1 MLSYLTKGGV
11 TYGDSENMS
20 PYERE
25 IALSTIQ
32 EVLEKQ
38 HKAQQEQ
45 LEAAKSKKNQDP
57 KSGLTSGV
65 KH

>member
-1 MLSYLTKGGV
+1 MLGYLTKGGV
-11 TYGDSENMS
+11 TYGDSEEMS

-25 IALSTIQ
+25 IALSTMR
-32 EVLEKQ
+32 EVLDEQ
-38 HKAQQEQ
+38 HKAQQAQ
-45 LEAAKSKKNQDP
+45 IDAAKNKNTDP